1 MAVRSCIIKK
11 LARTQGLTRLGCR
24 PYCHAFSLALAM
36 DSSTIKFGAVSAAV
50 TAALLY
56 RTMRQQPTAGAG
68 PGAGAGSTTG
78 TALVHPTTT
87 AKPNL
92 TQSEAEA
99 RSAVISNVS
108 YQLRLDLGT
117 GDEYTGVAVV
127 SFDTSSPAAGTFL
140 DFSGKQIT
148 KLLVRL
154 FQHAGT
160 PLMRCA

>member
-1 MAVRSCIIKK
+1 
-11 LARTQGLTRLGCR
+11 
-24 PYCHAFSLALAM
+24 M

-56 RTMRQQPTAGAG
+56 RTMRQQPTAGAR

-127 SFDTSSPAAGTFL
+127 SFDTSSPTAGTFL

-160 PLMRCA
+160 PLMQCA